1 MHKRK
6 REAAVPGNALSQDF
20 HTASLLRFAAP
31 SILMMLFMGLYT
43 VVDTMFVAR
52 FVNTDAL
59 ASLNIVCPVINLTV
73 GLSAML
79 AAGGNAVI
87 SRKMGQGKQLEAKQD
102 FTLLLLAGLALGI
115 LLTVCGFLWIDRL
128 IGILGADGTLFP
140 YCKEYLSILL
150 LFLPA
155 NILQGLFQ
163 NLFVTAGRPALGF
176 GWSFLAGMAN
186 ILLDYLFMVPL
197 QMGIRG
203 AALGTGI
210 SYLIPAA
217 AGILF
222 FSKSRGTLC
231 IVKPGWN
238 FRMLLES
245 CFNGSSEMVSQLA
258 AAVTAFLFNRTMM
271 SLLGED
277 GVAAIT
283 IIIYSQ
289 FLLNTL
295 FLGYGIGAAPVIGY
309 NHGSGNSD
317 RQKTVFRISMR
328 FIVTVSALVFL
339 VSWLGGAQITALF
352 AEKNSEVYRI
362 AAEGFSIFSFSFL
375 FCGFNIFASAM
386 LTALSN
392 GRVSAVLS
400 FLRTLGFVLTG
411 LLLLP
416 EIWGVTGVWLAVP
429 LAEFIMVFIS
439 TACLR
444 RYGELPHHRKKQLD
458 SHGIHGKYN

>member
-1 MHKRK
+1 MGERK
-6 REAAVPGNALSQDF
+6 GAAAVPDNALSQDF
-20 HTASLLRFAAP
+20 RAASLLRFAAP

-43 VVDTMFVAR
+43 VADTMFVAR

-87 SRKMGQGKQLEAKQD
+87 SRKLGQRRRLEAKQD
-102 FTLLLLAGLALGI
+102 FTLLLLAGLALGV

-128 IGILGADGTLFP
+128 IGFLGADDTLFP
-140 YCKEYLSILL
+140 YCKEYLGILL

-176 GWSFLAGMAN
+176 GWSFLAGTAN

-231 IVKPGWN
+231 IVQPRWN
-238 FRMLLES
+238 LRMLLES
-245 CFNGSSEMVSQLA
+245 CANGSSEMVGQLA
-258 AAVTAFLFNRTMM
+258 AAVTAFLFNLNMM
-271 SLLGED
+271 RLLGED
-277 GVAAIT
+277 GVAAVT
-283 IIIYSQ
+283 IMIYSQ

-295 FLGYGIGAAPVIGY
+295 FLGYGIGVAPVIGY
-309 NHGSGNSD
+309 NHGGGNAE
-317 RQKTVFRISMR
+317 RQRTVFRISMR
-328 FIVTVSALVFL
+328 FIAAISMLVFL
-339 VSWLGGAQITALF
+339 VSWLGGPQITALF
-352 AEKNSEVYRI
+352 AEKSSEVYRI
-362 AAEGFSIFSFSFL
+362 AAKGFSIFSFSFL
-375 FCGFNIFASAM
+375 FCGFNIYASAM

-400 FLRTLGFVLTG
+400 CLRTLGLVLAG

-416 EIWGVTGVWLAVP
+416 GIWGVTGVWLAVP

-439 TACLR
+439 AACLR
-444 RYGELPHHRKKQLD
+444 RYGGLQRNRETQQGSHRTN
-458 SHGIHGKYN
+458 G